1 MKTKAIVF
9 TRRAHAEWMEADVSE
24 MREKDVLVRVEVS
37 TISSGT
43 ERANFLDDG
52 LLSVH
57 KGAVA
62 GSNAYPKRLGYSCS
76 GVVVAIGSAV
86 TKVKVGDRVAAWWT
100 THSEYNCIP
109 EDKVLP
115 LDDKISFAEAALWH
129 IATFPLAAIRKT
141 RLELGESAI
150 VMGMGILGLMAI
162 RLLSAAGAA
171 PIIAVDPVAEKRE
184 LALSMG
190 ADYALDP
197 FAEDFADRVIALTGG
212 GAKVAIEVTGNGK
225 ALDQVL
231 DCMAKLGRVALLGCT
246 RHSDFSINYYSK
258 VHGPGISLIG
268 AHTMARPYEESYP
281 GMFTTYD
288 DMAAIHR
295 LAVAGRLS
303 FLPLVAE
310 THSPTECT
318 EVYDRLGRE
327 KAFPVVQFDF
337 ALAREEEK

>member
-1 MKTKAIVF
+1 LKLEENV
-9 TRRAHAEWMEADVSE
+9 
-24 MREKDVLVRVEVS
+24 
-37 TISSGT
+37 
-43 ERANFLDDG
+43 
-52 LLSVH
+52 
-57 KGAVA
+57 
-62 GSNAYPKRLGYSCS
+62 
-76 GVVVAIGSAV
+76 
-86 TKVKVGDRVAAWWT
+86 
-100 THSEYNCIP
+100 
-109 EDKVLP
+109 
-115 LDDKISFAEAALWH
+115 SFAEAALWH

-141 RLELGESAI
+141 KLELGESAI

-231 DCMAKLGRVALLGCT
+231 DCMAKFGRVALLGCT

-268 AHTMARPYEESYP
+268 AHTMARPHEESYP
-281 GMFTTYD
+281 GYFTTYD
-288 DMAAIHR
+288 DMAAIQR
-295 LAVAGRLS
+295 LVSAGRLS

-310 THSPTECT
+310 THSPAECT

-327 KAFPVVQFDF
+327 KAFPVVQFDYN
-337 ALAREEEK
+337 LAREEK